1 MAYFAASV
9 DKPEKNRQFAESL
22 ELDYPILADPSKA
35 TARAYGVLRAG
46 LFAARQ
52 TFIIGK
58 DGGVLD
64 TNTRVRASSSGA
76 DLVARLEELGIAKI
90 ARTSRKRSP

>member
-1 MAYFAASV
+1 MIRAFDVAFFAASF
-9 DKPEKNRQFAESL
+9 DKPEKNREFAESL
-22 ELDYPILADPSKA
+22 ELDYPILSDRSKS

-58 DGGVLD
+58 DGRVLD
-64 TNTRVRASSSGA
+64 VNTKVRAASSGE
-76 DLVARLEELGIAKI
+76 DLVARLEQLVG
-90 ARTSRKRSP
+90 P